1 MEQHANTVSL
11 SPARFAESLTEAATT
26 VATASASES
35 VSCSVSDLHVESR
48 SVRTDDVAVSHTIG
62 ALPKKYSAE
71 ALFGTFPD
79 IRFNKR

>member
-1 MEQHANTVSL
+1 MEQHAKTVSL
-11 SPARFAESLTEAATT
+11 PPERFAESVTEAATT

-35 VSCSVSDLHVESR
+35 VSYSVADSHVENR
-48 SVRTDDVAVSHTIG
+48 SVRTDDAAVSHTIG